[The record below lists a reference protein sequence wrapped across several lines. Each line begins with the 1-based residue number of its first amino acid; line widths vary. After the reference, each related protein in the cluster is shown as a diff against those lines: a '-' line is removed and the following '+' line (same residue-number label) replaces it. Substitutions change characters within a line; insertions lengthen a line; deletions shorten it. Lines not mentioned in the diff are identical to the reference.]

1 MTLHTLFLN
10 SGTHS
15 LYGPGSSKRH
25 INTCMQKTAFIN
37 FGCTAV
43 CRPYTSFTRKY
54 ARCAQLV
61 YLYQLQGNAYCK
73 RKCLLRKD
81 TQQMPHNFSGKE
93 PKINLSRDL
102 DEISTCHDHI
112 STCISLHVHT
122 DILHYFF
129 SCRISIQLFWMN
141 LCWKWPC
148 GTEMM
153 LWQNLWKIITIKPGD
168 MLDTDSMSCGSMDD
182 LALETEK

>member
-1 MTLHTLFLN
+1 MCPV
-10 SGTHS
+10 S
-15 LYGPGSSKRH
+15 
-25 INTCMQKTAFIN
+25 
-37 FGCTAV
+37 V
-43 CRPYTSFTRKY
+43 
-54 ARCAQLV
+54 LV
-61 YLYQLQGNAYCK
+61 PIAG
-73 RKCLLRKD
+73 KCLLQEKMFVAER
-81 TQQMPHNFSGKE
+81 HYFSGKE

-102 DEISTCHDHI
+102 DKISTCHDHI
-112 STCISLHVHT
+112 STCISLHGHT

-141 LCWKWPC
+141 LCCKWPC